1 MSHLEDADDTL
12 NTRPS
17 LLRRLT
23 AVVAIVGLLAALV
36 TVGFAIIR
44 GDAWRLPL
52 VLVGAAAAVVGLW
65 YLVSR
70 KGALSLIG
78 ALLAAAGVITLFTVT
93 LTADYRGLPFVLAL
107 IFIAVSASA
116 ARYALHGGPAASQ
129 ATLLHGDSVSPA
141 SHPVLL
147 MNPKSGG
154 GKAERFH
161 LVKECE
167 ARGIEPVVLQPG
179 DDLLEL
185 ATAAIKRGADVIGMA
200 GGDGSQA
207 LVATV
212 AAEHGIPHVCV
223 PAGTRNHFALDLGLD
238 REDVVGALDAF
249 VDGIERRV
257 DLARVNGRVFVNN
270 ACMGLYAKIVQ
281 SQEYRDAKLKTAAD
295 MLPDLLGPNAE
306 PFDLRYTGPDGQD
319 YPSAHLLLVSNNPYE
334 LVHIGGF
341 GTRKHMDQGTLGV
354 VAARI
359 AGPGEAVAF
368 VGLEAAGRIRS
379 FRGWR
384 EWDTRVF
391 QVDSGEPI
399 EIGIDGEA
407 MSLDP
412 PLVFESL
419 PGALRVRIPRHAVG
433 VAPAGRAVQLT
444 GQTIV
449 DLVRTA
455 IGRPVAG
462 S

>member
-1 MSHLEDADDTL
+1 
-12 NTRPS
+12 
-17 LLRRLT
+17 
-23 AVVAIVGLLAALV
+23 
-36 TVGFAIIR
+36 
-44 GDAWRLPL
+44 
-52 VLVGAAAAVVGLW
+52 
-65 YLVSR
+65 
-70 KGALSLIG
+70 
-78 ALLAAAGVITLFTVT
+78 
-93 LTADYRGLPFVLAL
+93 
-107 IFIAVSASA
+107 
-116 ARYALHGGPAASQ
+116 
-129 ATLLHGDSVSPA
+129 
-141 SHPVLL
+141 
-147 MNPKSGG
+147 
-154 GKAERFH
+154 
-161 LVKECE
+161 
-167 ARGIEPVVLQPG
+167 
-179 DDLLEL
+179 
-185 ATAAIKRGADVIGMA
+185 MA

-249 VDGIERRV
+249 VDGMERRV

-295 MLPDLLGPNAE
+295 MLPDLLGPDAE

-319 YPSAHLLLVSNNPYE
+319 YPTAHLLLVSNNPYE

-341 GTRKHMDQGTLGV
+341 GTREHMDLGTLGV

-359 AGPGEAVAF
+359 AGPREAVAF

-391 QVDSGEPI
+391 QVDSGGPI

-449 DLVRTA
+449 RSGPDRHRTA
-455 IGRPVAG
+455 RGGVVTREPGSGGRVLLRNVTAFWARGGPRLRKVKTLERNVTLAGVELRRPLRSIMEPSTGPGWPQVAG
-462 S
+462 DDMAATQVGTLTSATQVGTTTLQPPEGLA